1 MMRVAVEGTS
11 AAPGG
16 GLSFLRGA
24 LQALSERADLEL
36 DVFVQP
42 GLANQDFGARARTI
56 VAGPFRGLAHRMAWV
71 QCVFPRVARHHD
83 VVFAPGNLAP
93 LRLSSRTVLY
103 VQNAHV
109 VPQMEW
115 RTEYR
120 RSKRRL
126 QRLMARLSIQRSVQV
141 LFVSETLKQWA
152 RPYWQANREEPGVA
166 RPGVPLALDRL
177 PSHRPG
183 SDVLMVGNLVP
194 HKRID
199 RAIRGF
205 ALLTRAPAR
214 AGRLRIAGSQSSPE
228 LAATLSA
235 CAASAGV
242 ADRIDFVGFLGAD
255 ALTAAYATSGCY
267 LNTSALESLA
277 LPALEAMAIGTPV
290 VVPDSAIFREVCGD
304 AGMYF
309 GEGDAAIARQLGD
322 ALDRPP
328 DATTLRRAARERAEE
343 FSWPRFAD
351 RVGSALAAVASA

>member
-24 LQALSERADLEL
+24 LQALSARAELEL

-42 GLANQDFGARARTI
+42 GLAAECFGPRSRTI
-56 VAGPFRGLAHRMAWV
+56 VAGPFRGLAHRMTWV
-71 QCVFPRVARHHD
+71 QSVFPRLARDHD

-115 RTEYR
+115 RAEYR
-120 RSKRRL
+120 RGKRRL
-126 QRLMARLSIQRSVQV
+126 QRLMARVSIRRALQV

-152 RPYWQANREEPGVA
+152 RPYWQANRDEPGVA
-166 RPGVPLALDRL
+166 RPGVPLDLYRL
-177 PSHRPG
+177 PHRSPG

-194 HKRID
+194 HKRVD

-205 ALLTRAPAR
+205 ALLAR
-214 AGRLRIAGSQSSPE
+214 AGRHPGRLRIAGGDSSPA
-228 LAATLSA
+228 LAATLRA
-235 CAASAGV
+235 CAASAGI
-242 ADRIDFVGFLGAD
+242 ADRVDFVGFLGAD
-255 ALTAAYATSGCY
+255 ALVHAYATSGCY
-267 LNTSALESLA
+267 LSTSALESLA

-290 VVPDSAIFREVCGD
+290 VVPDTSIFREVCGG
-304 AGMYF
+304 AGLYF
-309 GEGDAAIARQLGD
+309 TDGDAAIAHRLGD
-322 ALDRPP
+322 ALEDPP
-328 DATTLRRAARERAEE
+328 DATALRHAARERAEA

-351 RVGSALAAVASA
+351 RIGSAFAAVASA